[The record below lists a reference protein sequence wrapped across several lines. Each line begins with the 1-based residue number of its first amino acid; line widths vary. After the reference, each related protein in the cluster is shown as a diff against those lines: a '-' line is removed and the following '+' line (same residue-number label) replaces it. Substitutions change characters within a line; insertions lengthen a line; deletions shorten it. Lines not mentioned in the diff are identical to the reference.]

1 MWLKQMP
8 LLLPIILGVGLVC
21 GLLQLDMN
29 TFIYQRDLMTGEPWR
44 WWTAHWVHVGWR
56 HYALNMLA
64 FLSLPFIFPQLQR
77 QTLLLGLLV
86 LPPLLSAGLYE
97 LLPAVQAYAGLSG
110 ILHGIFVVAAMESL
124 FIQRERKFA
133 ILVLVCIALKIGVE
147 KWMGYSETAQLIQ
160 APVLIESHQIGVLT
174 GIIFILLKIVICY
187 LKHKKSL
194 TKL

>member
-1 MWLKQMP
+1 MWPKQLP
-8 LLLPIILGVGLVC
+8 SLLPIILGVGLVC

-86 LPPLLSAGLYE
+86 LPPLLSAGLYG

-110 ILHGIFVVAAMESL
+110 ILHGIFVVAAIESL

-147 KWMGYSETAQLIQ
+147 KWMGYSETAQFIQ
-160 APVLIESHQIGVLT
+160 APVLIESHQIGVLA
-174 GIIFILLKIVICY
+174 GIIFILLKTVICY

>member
-1 MWLKQMP
+1 MWPKQLP
-8 LLLPIILGVGLVC
+8 SLLPIILGIGLVC

-110 ILHGIFVVAAMESL
+110 ILHGIFVVAAIESL

-133 ILVLVCIALKIGVE
+133 ILVLVCIAVKIGVE
-147 KWMGYSETAQLIQ
+147 KWMGYSETAQFIQ

-174 GIIFILLKIVICY
+174 GIIFILLKTVICY
-187 LKHKKSL
+187 LKHKNSL

>member
-110 ILHGIFVVAAMESL
+110 ILHGIFVVAAIESL
-124 FIQRERKFA
+124 FIQRERNFA
-133 ILVLVCIALKIGVE
+133 ILVLVCFALKIGVE

-174 GIIFILLKIVICY
+174 GIIFILLKTVICY

>member
-1 MWLKQMP
+1 MWPKQLP
-8 LLLPIILGVGLVC
+8 SLLPIILGIGLVC

-29 TFIYQRDLMTGEPWR
+29 TFIYQRDVMTGEPWR

-86 LPPLLSAGLYE
+86 LPPLLSVGLYE

-110 ILHGIFVVAAMESL
+110 ILHGIFVVAAIESL

-147 KWMGYSETAQLIQ
+147 KWMGYSETAQFIQ

-174 GIIFILLKIVICY
+174 GIIFILLKTVICY
-187 LKHKKSL
+187 LKHKNSL

>member
-1 MWLKQMP
+1 MWPKQLP
-8 LLLPIILGVGLVC
+8 SLLPIILGIGLVC

-86 LPPLLSAGLYE
+86 LPPLLSAGLYG

-110 ILHGIFVVAAMESL
+110 ILHGIFVVAAIESL

-147 KWMGYSETAQLIQ
+147 KWMGYSETAQFIQ
-160 APVLIESHQIGVLT
+160 APVLIESHQIGVLA
-174 GIIFILLKIVICY
+174 GIIFILLKTVICY

>member
-1 MWLKQMP
+1 MWPKQLP
-8 LLLPIILGVGLVC
+8 SLLPIILGIGLVC

-110 ILHGIFVVAAMESL
+110 ILHGIFVVAAIESL

-147 KWMGYSETAQLIQ
+147 KWMGYSETAHFIQ

-174 GIIFILLKIVICY
+174 GIIFILLKTVICY

>member
-1 MWLKQMP
+1 MWPKQLP
-8 LLLPIILGVGLVC
+8 SLLPIILGIGLVC

-110 ILHGIFVVAAMESL
+110 ILHGIFVVAAIESL

-147 KWMGYSETAQLIQ
+147 KWMGYSETAQFIQ

-174 GIIFILLKIVICY
+174 GIIFILLKTVICY

>member
-1 MWLKQMP
+1 MWPKQLP
-8 LLLPIILGVGLVC
+8 SLLPIILGIGLVC

-110 ILHGIFVVAAMESL
+110 ILHGIFVVAAIESL
-124 FIQRERKFA
+124 FIQRERNFA
-133 ILVLVCIALKIGVE
+133 ILVLVCFALKIGVE
-147 KWMGYSETAQLIQ
+147 KWMGYSETAQFIQ

-174 GIIFILLKIVICY
+174 GIIFILLKTVICY

>member
-1 MWLKQMP
+1 MWPKQTLS
-8 LLLPIILGVGLVC
+8 LLSIILGVGLAC

-29 TFIYQRDLMTGEPWR
+29 TFIYQRDLMTSEPWR

-86 LPPLLSAGLYE
+86 LPPLLSAGLYG

-110 ILHGIFVVAAMESL
+110 ILHGIFVVAAIESL

-133 ILVLVCIALKIGVE
+133 ILVLVCIALKISFE

-174 GIIFILLKIVICY
+174 GIIFILLKTVICY

>member
-8 LLLPIILGVGLVC
+8 SLLPIILGIGLVC

-110 ILHGIFVVAAMESL
+110 ILHGIFVVAAIESL
-124 FIQRERKFA
+124 FIQRERNFA
-133 ILVLVCIALKIGVE
+133 ILVLVCFALKIGVE

-174 GIIFILLKIVICY
+174 GIIFILLKTVICY

>member
-1 MWLKQMP
+1 MWPKQLP
-8 LLLPIILGVGLVC
+8 SLLPIILGIGLVC

-86 LPPLLSAGLYE
+86 LPPLLSAGLYG

-110 ILHGIFVVAAMESL
+110 ILHGIFVVAAIESL
-124 FIQRERKFA
+124 FIQRERNFA
-133 ILVLVCIALKIGVE
+133 ILVLVCFALKIGVE
-147 KWMGYSETAQLIQ
+147 KWMGYSETAQFIQ

-174 GIIFILLKIVICY
+174 GIIFILLKTVICY

>member
-1 MWLKQMP
+1 MWPKQLP
-8 LLLPIILGVGLVC
+8 SLLPIILGIGLVC

-29 TFIYQRDLMTGEPWR
+29 TFIYQRDVMTGEPWR

-110 ILHGIFVVAAMESL
+110 ILHGIFVVAAIESL

-147 KWMGYSETAQLIQ
+147 KWMGYSETAQFIQ

-174 GIIFILLKIVICY
+174 GIIFILLKTVICY
-187 LKHKKSL
+187 LKHKNSL

>member
-1 MWLKQMP
+1 MWPKQLP
-8 LLLPIILGVGLVC
+8 SLLPIILGLGLVC

-110 ILHGIFVVAAMESL
+110 ILHGIFVVAAIESL

-147 KWMGYSETAQLIQ
+147 KWMGYSETAQFIQ
-160 APVLIESHQIGVLT
+160 APVLIESHQIGMLT
-174 GIIFILLKIVICY
+174 GIIFILLKTVICY

>member
-29 TFIYQRDLMTGEPWR
+29 TFIYQRDLMVSEPWR

-86 LPPLLSAGLYE
+86 LPPLLSAGLYG

-110 ILHGIFVVAAMESL
+110 ILHGIFVMAAMESL

-147 KWMGYSETAQLIQ
+147 KWMGYSETAQFIQ

-174 GIIFILLKIVICY
+174 GIIFILLKTVICY

>member
-1 MWLKQMP
+1 MWPKQLP
-8 LLLPIILGVGLVC
+8 SLLPIILGVGLIC

-77 QTLLLGLLV
+77 QTLLLSLLV
-86 LPPLLSAGLYE
+86 LPPFLSAGLYG

-110 ILHGIFVVAAMESL
+110 ILHGIFVVAAIESL

-133 ILVLVCIALKIGVE
+133 ILVLVCIALKIGFE

-174 GIIFILLKIVICY
+174 GIIFILLKTVICY
-187 LKHKKSL
+187 SKHKKSL

>member
-29 TFIYQRDLMTGEPWR
+29 TFIYQRDLMASEPWR

-110 ILHGIFVVAAMESL
+110 ILHGIFVVAAIESL
-124 FIQRERKFA
+124 FRQRERKFA
-133 ILVLVCIALKIGVE
+133 ILVLVYIALKIGFE

-174 GIIFILLKIVICY
+174 GIIFILLKTVICY

>member
-86 LPPLLSAGLYE
+86 LPPLLSAGLYG

-110 ILHGIFVVAAMESL
+110 ILHGIFVVAAIESL

-147 KWMGYSETAQLIQ
+147 KWMGYSETAQFIQ
-160 APVLIESHQIGVLT
+160 APVLIESHQIGVLA
-174 GIIFILLKIVICY
+174 GIIFILLKTVICY

>member
-1 MWLKQMP
+1 MWPKQLP
-8 LLLPIILGVGLVC
+8 SLLPIILGIGLVC

-110 ILHGIFVVAAMESL
+110 ILHGIFVVAAIESL

-133 ILVLVCIALKIGVE
+133 ILVLVCVALKIGFE

-174 GIIFILLKIVICY
+174 GIIFILLKTVICY